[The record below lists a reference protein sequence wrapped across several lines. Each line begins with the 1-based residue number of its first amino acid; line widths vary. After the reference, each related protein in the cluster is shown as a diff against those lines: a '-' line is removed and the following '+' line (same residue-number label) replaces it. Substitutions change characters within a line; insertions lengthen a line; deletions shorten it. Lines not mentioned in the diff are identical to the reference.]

1 MNRAGSA
8 NELAGAVILLASDE
22 GSYITG
28 VNIDVDGGMK
38 L

>member
-1 MNRAGSA
+1 MNRAGEA
-8 NELAGAVILLASDE
+8 CELAGAVVLLASDE
-22 GSYITG
+22 GAYITG